1 MASGRNGTENL
12 TCRGTYNVAS
22 LAELLLLEARGRERG
37 LPGLLLVYCCS
48 PSWKCVA
55 TRRSVSFPILSVNG
69 GGRRARRWE
78 PRVGSFYIVVA
89 DGEVSFMAAVVE

>member
-1 MASGRNGTENL
+1 MASGRNGAENL

-22 LAELLLLEARGRERG
+22 LAELLLLEAGGRELV

-69 GGRRARRWE
+69 GGRRARSWE
-78 PRVGSFYIVVA
+78 SRVRSFWIVVA
-89 DGEVSFMAAVVE
+89 GGEVGFMAAVVE